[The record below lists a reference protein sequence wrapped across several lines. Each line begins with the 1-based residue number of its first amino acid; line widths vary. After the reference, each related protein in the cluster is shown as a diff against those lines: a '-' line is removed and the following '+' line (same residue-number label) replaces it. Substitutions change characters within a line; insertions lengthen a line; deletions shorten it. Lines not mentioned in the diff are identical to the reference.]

1 MDESQLKSDQ
11 ELYDELACYTL
22 AHGDPSFIHQYIVDA
37 YAAQH
42 PDEKTKPIGLAFAL
56 VGLYLH
62 VERNYSGKEVQR
74 AHMKLAKKKK
84 QWPLFELQKERG
96 SIGVGNVMA
105 AKPGTDRD
113 NAIRQWSASVWG
125 AWSASHAKVAE

>member
-1 MDESQLKSDQ
+1 MNQSRSKPDR
-11 ELYDELACYTL
+11 ELYNELACHTL

-42 PDEKTKPIGLAFAL
+42 ADEKTKPIGLAFAL

-62 VERNYSGKEVQR
+62 IERHYSGKEVQR

-84 QWPLFELQKERG
+84 
-96 SIGVGNVMA
+96 VA
-105 AKPGTDRD
+105 A
-113 NAIRQWSASVWG
+113 I
-125 AWSASHAKVAE
+125 